1 MALLLSQV
9 AHFRQIKGIK
19 YFSDVITFLYTL
31 LSDGGGIL
39 IIINKSVELP
49 GGGGGGGARRE
60 GRVEDFPWFLFW
72 TNNTIHQWR
81 EGGVRAAL

>member
-1 MALLLSQV
+1 MLV
-9 AHFRQIKGIK
+9 
-19 YFSDVITFLYTL
+19 D
-31 LSDGGGIL
+31 D
-39 IIINKSVELP
+39 
-49 GGGGGGGARRE
+49 GARRG